1 LKALVIPSCIDFA
14 LEQLESTTSINVGHL
29 EDELQITK
37 FNSEVEELQI
47 KLGFPENFNES
58 NIEKFMLEG

>member
-1 LKALVIPSCIDFA
+1 MLAIPSCIEFA
-14 LEQLESTTSINVGHL
+14 LQQLESTTSINVGQL

-47 KLGFPENFNES
+47 ESEFPEDFNES
-58 NIEKFMLEG
+58 NIESFMLNG